1 MPRKQLL
8 SLRSP
13 TILTCQSNS
22 DLQEAKRKPGKSC
35 SKEDT
40 EEISDQNFRD
50 LHIRYV
56 LL

>member
-8 SLRSP
+8 SLSSP

-22 DLQEAKRKPGKSC
+22 DLQEGKRKPGKSC
-35 SKEDT
+35 SKEDN
-40 EEISDQNFRD
+40 EEISDQNFLD
-50 LHIRYV
+50 LYIRYI